1 MHRDRAPD
9 RGSRSRPVCTTS
21 AGTKNTMVHQTECIV
36 CTPRSDEGD
45 GSADQ
50 RAVGDSRLSLT
61 DAQRVECKAALG
73 LRCWNCSA
81 SVHWPPA
88 TRRRV

>member
-1 MHRDRAPD
+1 MNLAMD
-9 RGSRSRPVCTTS
+9 
-21 AGTKNTMVHQTECIV
+21 
-36 CTPRSDEGD
+36 D

-50 RAVGDSRLSLT
+50 RALGDSRLSLT